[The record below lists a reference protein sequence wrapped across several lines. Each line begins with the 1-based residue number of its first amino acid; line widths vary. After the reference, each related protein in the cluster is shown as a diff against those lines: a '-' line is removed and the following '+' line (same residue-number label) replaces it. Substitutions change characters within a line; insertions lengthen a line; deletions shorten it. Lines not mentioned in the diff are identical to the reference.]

1 MKFKTILFPC
11 DFSTSETA
19 AFEYAVEL
27 ARESDAK
34 LLIAHVREPAP
45 IYSEGNFYTGIPL
58 PDYEVIQQMLA
69 KIKPTPPGVR
79 YEHRL
84 LTGDLAPA
92 IAELASREQVDLIV
106 MSSHGRSGFGRLLM
120 GSIAEGVM
128 RAAPCPVLIVKPR
141 CKRHQEEP
149 AKAAAAHCRRL
160 GLSHSGGCGFA

>member
-19 AFEYAVEL
+19 ALEYAVEL
-27 ARESDAK
+27 AAESDAK
-34 LLIAHVREPAP
+34 LLIAHVQEPAP
-45 IYSEGNFYTGIPL
+45 VYAEGNFYTGIPL
-58 PDYEVIQQMLA
+58 PDYEVIQKTLA
-69 KIKPTPPGVR
+69 NIRPSRPGVR

-84 LTGDLAPA
+84 LSGDPA
-92 IAELASREQVDLIV
+92 AAVAELARHENADLIV

-141 CKRHQEEP
+141 CKLRSEEP
-149 AKAAAAHCRRL
+149 AKALAR
-160 GLSHSGGCGFA
+160 